1 MWPLQTWTLGPSVPK
16 TPSSVPLR
24 PLAPAATAAECVPL
38 PLDGADCAA
47 VGGLSALAPAPLG
60 A

>member
-1 MWPLQTWTLGPSVPK
+1 MVLVGRSML
-16 TPSSVPLR
+16 SSRRTKP
-24 PLAPAATAAECVPL
+24 PPPAATAAECVPL